1 METSIVLS
9 TLTAFVAGIISFL
22 SPCVLPL
29 VPGYLSIISG
39 FSLDQL
45 KDNADSTLK
54 RSVIFSSIMFI
65 IGFSITFIAEG
76 ATATALGKAI
86 LTRMPILLKI
96 AGIIIIIFGL
106 HLLGVFRLNF
116 LYQDKRMHG
125 VQTPRGAAGAILLG
139 LVFALGWS
147 PCIGPILGTILALA
161 SEQDT
166 VLRGVFLLAVYSAG
180 LGVPFLLTSL
190 GLNQFLS
197 FYGRFK
203 KHFRALEVVSGVLVL
218 AIGVMILTG
227 SMAAMNKYFG
237 FLNNLEVS
245 IEKGFMHI
253 VGGGS

>member
-1 METSIVLS
+1 MESSIGLSIV
-9 TLTAFVAGIISFL
+9 TAFFAGLISFL

-45 KDNADSTLK
+45 KDNADASLK

-86 LTRMPILLKI
+86 LTRMPILLRI
-96 AGIIIIIFGL
+96 AGLVIIVFGL
-106 HLLGVFRLNF
+106 HQLGVFRLNF
-116 LYQDKRMHG
+116 LYQDKRALHH
-125 VQTPRGAAGAILLG
+125 VQTPRGAIGALLLG

-147 PCIGPILGTILALA
+147 PCIGPILGGILALA
-161 SEQDT
+161 SQQET
-166 VLRGVFLLAVYSAG
+166 VWQGVFLLAVYSLG

-203 KHFRALEVVSGVLVL
+203 KHFDTLEKVSGVLVL
-218 AIGVMILTG
+218 VIGLMIVTG
-227 SMAAMNKYFG
+227 SMTMMNRYFQ
-237 FLNNLEVS
+237 FLNNFEYR
-245 IEKGFMHI
+245 IEQGFQHL
-253 VGGGS
+253 VGG